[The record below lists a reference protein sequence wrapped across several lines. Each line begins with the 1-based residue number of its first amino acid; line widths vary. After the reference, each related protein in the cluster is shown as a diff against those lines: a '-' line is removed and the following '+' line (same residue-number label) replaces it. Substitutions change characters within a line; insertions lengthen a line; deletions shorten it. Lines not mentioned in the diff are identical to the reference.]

1 MYTTCSELAI
11 FMYWTCN
18 SINNL
23 FSYCGLFIWCKI
35 KCFWKRFSC
44 KKIFDKMYFLIQTP
58 SNMKLKCWYI
68 TPLKYVSVFQFHQ
81 CLVLRTFRQ
90 QDWFFFL
97 SSPKFFPWNRMLLQI
112 CPSQHIRVAF
122 QRTPAIESFQDF
134 LIKLDMKSH
143 MHLVKISIFSLYN
156 VTVRLTKIMNRANKN
171 WVHFLNTKYF
181 KNQCF

>member
-1 MYTTCSELAI
+1 MTTNCSLNYKFSTWKLQAQNMLRTCCVHKLFFVLTFRTIYVHSIFWTCSAIAI

-90 QDWFFFL
+90 QDWFFFSPLPNFFLGIACCFRSVLL
-97 SSPKFFPWNRMLLQI
+97 S
-112 CPSQHIRVAF
+112 
-122 QRTPAIESFQDF
+122 
-134 LIKLDMKSH
+134 
-143 MHLVKISIFSLYN
+143 ISEW
-156 VTVRLTKIMNRANKN
+156 R
-171 WVHFLNTKYF
+171 F
-181 KNQCF
+181 KGHQQ